1 MGPWMPSADTRRR
14 TKCIACLKKGKGK
27 SVESLFTVKAQEKA
41 GFLRNVEAVWPVSVT
56 RLLSL
61 HREGRQPR
69 RNDCHLALILWNP
82 SHLHGYWVCFHWC
95 ESVLRMCTLEGPA
108 GDEPIR
114 R

>member
-27 SVESLFTVKAQEKA
+27 SAESLFTVKAQEKA

-69 RNDCHLALILWNP
+69 RSDCHLALILWNP
-82 SHLHGYWVCFHWC
+82 QSSSRVLGLFSLVRVCAVDVYFRGTC
-95 ESVLRMCTLEGPA
+95 G
-108 GDEPIR
+108 
-114 R
+114 